1 MSQRLHSRRPAPH
14 LARPIDRRGSNP
26 ARALAGALALA
37 ASTALLIIAWYAL
50 AVWIGGAV

>member
-1 MSQRLHSRRPAPH
+1 MTP
-14 LARPIDRRGSNP
+14 RPIDRKHSNP